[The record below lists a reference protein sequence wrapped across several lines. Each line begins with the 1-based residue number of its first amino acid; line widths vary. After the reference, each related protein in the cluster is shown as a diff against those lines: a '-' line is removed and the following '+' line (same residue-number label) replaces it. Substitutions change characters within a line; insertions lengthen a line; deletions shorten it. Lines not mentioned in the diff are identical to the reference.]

1 MSQPIAMTGNPKE
14 DVTNI
19 RKMLETM
26 LQYGFIHEEK
36 FENIDYLMGK
46 WAITKDEYQNIY
58 KEDAQEDIDI
68 NDNEEFF
75 EWVIDADG
83 STFAIDKII
92 EEKLPLDFAKYAAF
106 MYRCLAFSE
115 IFESEKDDE
124 EKIKECE
131 KFVNE
136 WIEDNPDYMN

>member
-92 EEKLPLDFAKYAAF
+92 EEKLPLDFAKYAAL